1 LPIGHVTAE
10 LTPAK
15 RVAIGTIMNKRAL
28 FIAALAMSLLAA
40 CGGGGGT
47 AQVAGDV
54 ALAPVTTL
62 AAGITQAARPEVDQY
77 MQGQLV
83 EQRIPGI
90 TLVVVRDGTIIYG
103 KGYGYADRE
112 TARPVKPEDRFEIGS
127 ITKSFA
133 ATAIMLLVEEGKISL
148 DDKLDKFIEAVP
160 PRWNGITIRHLLNH
174 TSGLPEYPDNQTY
187 ADLEAN
193 KILGEEDML
202 ARFKAYSLDWEP
214 GTKYRYCNV
223 GYDIL
228 GIVVR
233 RVTGKGYFDFLKER
247 VFTPLSM
254 HSARLIAPKPARAD
268 SAIGYE
274 LKNGKHV
281 PFAPTDAMSIYLSMA
296 ASGIELSA
304 IDMAKWDAALYT
316 DKILKQTTLA
326 QMWTNSAL
334 VQAAQGDNPDI
345 YYGLGWQ
352 LRTQNGKRWVYHSG
366 GMPGYVTDFM
376 RYPDQKLTIIVFTN
390 LSDQHANAR
399 NIVRA
404 VAPMFGQTL

>member
-1 LPIGHVTAE
+1 
-10 LTPAK
+10 
-15 RVAIGTIMNKRAL
+15 MNRRAL
-28 FIAALAMSLLAA
+28 CIASLAASLLAA
-40 CGGGGGT
+40 CGGGGG
-47 AQVAGDV
+47 AAPPAVAV
-54 ALAPVTTL
+54 VLAPVMTL
-62 AAGITQAARPEVDQY
+62 AAGVTQTAQPEVDQY

-83 EQRIPGI
+83 EQGIPGI
-90 TLVVVRDGTIIYG
+90 TLVVVRDGTVVYG

-112 TARPVKPEDRFEIGS
+112 SLRPVKPEDRFEIGS
-127 ITKSFA
+127 ISKSFA

-160 PRWNGITIRHLLNH
+160 PQWSGITIRSLLNH
-174 TSGLPEYPDNQTY
+174 TSGLPEYPDDTTF
-187 ADLEAN
+187 ADLYAN
-193 KILGEEDML
+193 KILGEDAML
-202 ARFKAYSLDWEP
+202 ARFRAYSLGWEP
-214 GTKYRYCNV
+214 GIKYQYSNV

-247 VFTPLSM
+247 VFAPLGM

-274 LKNGKHV
+274 LKGGKHV
-281 PFAPTDAMSIYLSMA
+281 PFVTTDAMSVYLSMA

-304 IDMAKWDAALYT
+304 MDMAKWDAALYT
-316 DKILKQTTLA
+316 DKILKQSTLA
-326 QMWTNSAL
+326 QMWTNNAL
-334 VQAAQGDNPDI
+334 VQAANVDNSNI

-390 LSDQHANAR
+390 LSDQHADAR
-399 NIVRA
+399 KIVRA
-404 VAPMFGQTL
+404 VAPMFGQTLW

>member
-1 LPIGHVTAE
+1 
-10 LTPAK
+10 
-15 RVAIGTIMNKRAL
+15 MNRRNL
-28 FIAALAMSLLAA
+28 FIAALATSLLAA
-40 CGGGGGT
+40 CGGGGGGG
-47 AQVAGDV
+47 AAPPAGDV
-54 ALAPVTTL
+54 VLAPVTTL
-62 AAGITQAARPEVDQY
+62 AAGVTQTAQPEVDQY
-77 MQGQLV
+77 MQGQLL
-83 EQRIPGI
+83 EQRIPGM
-90 TLVVVRDGTIIYG
+90 TLVVVRDGTVVYG

-112 TARPVKPEDRFEIGS
+112 MARPVKPEDRFEIGS
-127 ITKSFA
+127 ISKSFA

-148 DDKLDKFIEAVP
+148 DDKLDKFIGAVP
-160 PRWNGITIRHLLNH
+160 PQWSGITIRHLLNH
-174 TSGLPEYPDNQTY
+174 SSGLPEYPDDSTF
-187 ADLEAN
+187 ADIFAN
-193 KILGEEDML
+193 KILGEDDML
-202 ARFKAYSLDWEP
+202 ARFRAYSLSWEP

-247 VFTPLSM
+247 VFTPLGM
-254 HSARLIAPKPARAD
+254 HSARLVAPKPARAD

-274 LKNGKHV
+274 LKDGKHV
-281 PFAPTDAMSIYLSMA
+281 PFVTTDAMSVYLGMA

-304 IDMAKWDAALYT
+304 MDMAKWDAALYT
-316 DKILKQTTLA
+316 DKILKQSTLA
-326 QMWTNSAL
+326 LMWTNNVL
-334 VQAAQGDNPDI
+334 VQAANADNTGI

>member
-1 LPIGHVTAE
+1 
-10 LTPAK
+10 
-15 RVAIGTIMNKRAL
+15 MNRRAL
-28 FIAALAMSLLAA
+28 FLAALATSLLAA
-40 CGGGGGT
+40 CGGGGG
-47 AQVAGDV
+47 AAPPAADV
-54 ALAPVTTL
+54 VLAPVTTL
-62 AAGITQAARPEVDQY
+62 AAGVTQTAQPEVDQY

-90 TLVVVRDGTIIYG
+90 TLVVVRDGKVVYG

-127 ITKSFA
+127 ISKSFA

-148 DDKLDKFIEAVP
+148 DDKLDKFIAAVP
-160 PRWNGITIRHLLNH
+160 PQWSGITIRHLLNH
-174 TSGLPEYPDNQTY
+174 TSGLPEYPDDQTF
-187 ADLEAN
+187 ADIFAN

-202 ARFKAYSLDWEP
+202 ARFRGYSLSSEP
-214 GTKYRYCNV
+214 GAKYRYCNV

-247 VFTPLSM
+247 VFTPLGM
-254 HSARLIAPKPARAD
+254 HSARLVAPKPPRAD

-274 LKNGKHV
+274 LKDGKHV
-281 PFAPTDAMSIYLSMA
+281 PFVTTDAMSIYLGMA

-304 IDMAKWDAALYT
+304 MDMAKWDAALYT
-316 DKILKQTTLA
+316 DKILKQSTLA
-326 QMWTNSAL
+326 LMWTNNAL
-334 VQAAQGDNPDI
+334 VQAANANNSDI
-345 YYGLGWQ
+345 YYGLGWS

-390 LSDQHANAR
+390 LSDKHANAR

>member
-1 LPIGHVTAE
+1 MYR
-10 LTPAK
+10 
-15 RVAIGTIMNKRAL
+15 RVL
-28 FIAALAMSLLAA
+28 SIAALAASLLAA
-40 CGGGGGT
+40 CGGGGG
-47 AQVAGDV
+47 AAPPVGAV
-54 ALAPVTTL
+54 VLAPVTTL
-62 AAGITQAARPEVDQY
+62 AAGITQTAQPEVDQY

-90 TLVVVRDGTIIYG
+90 TLVVVRDGTVVYG

-127 ITKSFA
+127 ISKSFT

-148 DDKLDKFIEAVP
+148 DDKLDKFISAVP
-160 PRWNGITIRHLLNH
+160 PQWSGITIRHLLNH
-174 TSGLPEYPDNQTY
+174 TSGLPEYPDDSIF
-187 ADLEAN
+187 ADLRAN
-193 KILGEEDML
+193 KILGEDDML
-202 ARFKAYSLDWEP
+202 ARFRAYSLGSEP

-233 RVTGKGYFDFLKER
+233 RVTGKAYVDFLKER
-247 VFTPLSM
+247 VFTPLGM
-254 HSARLIAPKPARAD
+254 HSARLVAPKPARAD

-274 LKNGKHV
+274 LKDGKHV
-281 PFAPTDAMSIYLSMA
+281 PFITTDAMSVYLGMA

-304 IDMAKWDAALYT
+304 MDMAKWDAALYT
-316 DKILKQTTLA
+316 DKILKQSTLA
-326 QMWTNSAL
+326 LMWTNNAL
-334 VQAAQGDNPDI
+334 VQAANADNPDI

-376 RYPDQKLTIIVFTN
+376 RYPDQKLTIIVYTN

-399 NIVRA
+399 KIVRA
-404 VAPMFGQTL
+404 VAPMFGQSL